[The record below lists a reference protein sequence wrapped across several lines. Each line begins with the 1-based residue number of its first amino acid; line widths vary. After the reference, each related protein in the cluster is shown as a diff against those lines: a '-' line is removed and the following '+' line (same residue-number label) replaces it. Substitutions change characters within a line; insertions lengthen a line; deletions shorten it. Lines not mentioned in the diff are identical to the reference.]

1 MGNLTDYIHYVIIL
15 LLIVVGFLAV
25 KKAASCLFKTV
36 ISIAVLA
43 GIALAW
49 WYFS

>member
-1 MGNLTDYIHYVIIL
+1 MENFSDYIHYVIIL
-15 LLIVVGFLAV
+15 VLLVVGFLAV
-25 KKAASCLFKTV
+25 KKVASCMFKTIICIV
-36 ISIAVLA
+36 VLA